1 MLLNPICN
9 LAQGVFYE
17 RLKRDAKKA
26 QRRKIC
32 GKDRVSLDDTKQ
44 NSLLGISIQSV
55 QQVGKVRAQKLNK
68 LGIKVIGD
76 LITYYPRDYEDRNKE
91 KKVSD
96 LTDGDECAVIL
107 KVLSDVTL
115 NRPRRN
121 LRIYKTVAGDDSGL
135 VILTWFNQDYIRDRI
150 VKDKT
155 YVFFGKVKKSG
166 SHIEMTNPIYE
177 ELSSD
182 RKKTTGIQP
191 IYPLTAGITQTY
203 LRMIQRNALDIVIGK
218 LTDILP
224 DELRQRFSLAEINF
238 SLENIHF
245 PTSFEEKEKARRR
258 LVFEE
263 LLMLQ
268 LGLSQLKSNQVS
280 VSGIK
285 MEARPE
291 VNGFISQLPFKLTKA
306 QERVYH
312 EIEADM
318 TGEKQMNRLIQGDV
332 GSGKTI
338 VAVLAIL
345 LTILNGYQAVFMVP
359 TEILAEQ
366 HYKSILPLFESYG
379 IKIALLTG
387 SVTKKLK
394 EKIKE
399 GIKNN
404 EFQLVIGTHALLEED
419 VDFSR
424 LGLVVTDEQ
433 HRFGVKQ
440 RAILASKSNP
450 HILVMTATPI
460 PRTLSLI
467 LYGDLDISI
476 IDELP
481 PDRKPVK
488 TYAVDDSMR
497 DRVYKFIQKIVQEGR
512 QAYIICPLVEESDEI
527 EAEAAM
533 SLAQK
538 LSERDLKGLS
548 IGLVHGKMK
557 WKEKERV
564 MSDFSAGD
572 IQVLVSTTVVEVGV
586 NVPNA
591 CLMVIENAERF
602 GLAQLHQLRGRV
614 GRGKYQSY
622 CILFCQSKSDIARKR
637 MEIMTKY
644 NDGFKI
650 SEKDME
656 IRGPGDIF
664 GIRQH
669 GLPEFKIAN
678 LYEDIEILKEAQ
690 KAAED
695 IIKNHKLN
703 DREDYKKLKKHLLK
717 MFEEKLNEVAL
728 N

>member
-1 MLLNPICN
+1 LN
-9 LAQGVFYE
+9 
-17 RLKRDAKKA
+17 DAK
-26 QRRKIC
+26 
-32 GKDRVSLDDTKQ
+32 L
-44 NSLLGISIQSV
+44 NSLLNNSIQSV
-55 QQVGKVRAQKLNK
+55 QQVGKARAQKLNK
-68 LGIKVIGD
+68 LGIKTIGD
-76 LITYYPRDYEDRNKE
+76 LITYYPRDYEDRTRE
-91 KKVSD
+91 KKVSELAD
-96 LTDGDECAVIL
+96 RDECAVIL

-121 LRIYKTVAGDDSGL
+121 LRIYKAVAGDDSGL
-135 VILTWFNQDYIRDRI
+135 VTLTWFNQDYIRDKI
-150 VKDKT
+150 VKNKT
-155 YVFFGKVKKSG
+155 YVFFGKVKRLG
-166 SHIEMTNPIYE
+166 SYIEMTNPVYE
-177 ELSSD
+177 EAHSE

-191 IYPLTAGITQTY
+191 VYPLTAGITQTY
-203 LRMIQRNALDIVIGK
+203 LRMIQRNALDIVTGK
-218 LTDILP
+218 LTEILP
-224 DELRQRFSLAEINF
+224 DELRKQFSLAEINF
-238 SLENIHF
+238 SLEKIHF
-245 PTSFEEKEKARRR
+245 PTSFEEKERARKR

-268 LGLSQLKSNQVS
+268 LGLLQLKNNQVT

-285 MEARPE
+285 MEEKPL
-291 VNGFISQLPFKLTKA
+291 VNRFISQLPFKLTKA
-306 QERVYH
+306 QQRVYS
-312 EIEADM
+312 EIEKDM

-345 LTILNGYQAVFMVP
+345 LTVLNGYQAVFMVP

-366 HYKSILPLFESYG
+366 HYQSILPLLENYD
-379 IKIALLTG
+379 INIVLLTG
-387 SVTKKLK
+387 SVSKKEK

-404 EFQLVIGTHALLEED
+404 EYQIIIGTHALLQED
-419 VDFSR
+419 VDFAR

-440 RAILASKSNP
+440 RAILASRSNP

-481 PDRKPVK
+481 PERKPVK
-488 TYAVDDSMR
+488 TYAVDESMR
-497 DRVYKFIQKIVQEGR
+497 NRVYKFIKKTVQEGR

-527 EAEAAM
+527 EAEAAA
-533 SLAQK
+533 SLANK
-538 LSERDLKGLS
+538 LKEGDLRGLS

-557 WKEKERV
+557 WKEKEKV
-564 MSDFSAGD
+564 MNDFSKGN

-591 CLMVIENAERF
+591 CLMVVENAERF

-614 GRGKYQSY
+614 GRGRHQSY

-656 IRGPGDIF
+656 LRGPGDIF
-664 GIRQH
+664 GVRQH
-669 GLPEFKIAN
+669 GLPDFKIAN
-678 LYEDIEILKEAQ
+678 LYEDMEILKEVQ
-690 KAAED
+690 KACED
-695 IIKNHKLN
+695 IIKNQKLS
-703 DREDYKKLKKHLLK
+703 DREDYKRLKEHLLL
-717 MFEEKLNEVAL
+717 MFEDKLSEVAL

>member
-1 MLLNPICN
+1 MN
-9 LAQGVFYE
+9 
-17 RLKRDAKKA
+17 DAK
-26 QRRKIC
+26 
-32 GKDRVSLDDTKQ
+32 L
-44 NSLLGISIQSV
+44 NSLLNNSIQSV
-55 QQVGKVRAQKLNK
+55 QQVGKARAQKLNK
-68 LGIKVIGD
+68 LGIKTIGD
-76 LITYYPRDYEDRNKE
+76 LITYYPRDYEDRTRE
-91 KKVSD
+91 KKVSELAD
-96 LTDGDECAVIL
+96 RDECAVIL

-121 LRIYKTVAGDDSGL
+121 LRIYKAVAGDDSGL
-135 VILTWFNQDYIRDRI
+135 VTLTWFNQDYIRDKI
-150 VKDKT
+150 VKNKT
-155 YVFFGKVKKSG
+155 YVFFGKVKRLG
-166 SHIEMTNPIYE
+166 SYIEMTNPVYE
-177 ELSSD
+177 EAHSE

-191 IYPLTAGITQTY
+191 VYPLTAGITQTY
-203 LRMIQRNALDIVIGK
+203 LRMIQRNALDIVTGK
-218 LTDILP
+218 LTEILP
-224 DELRQRFSLAEINF
+224 DELRKQFSLAEINF
-238 SLENIHF
+238 SLEKIHF
-245 PTSFEEKEKARRR
+245 PTSFEEKERARKR

-268 LGLSQLKSNQVS
+268 LGLLQLKNNQVT

-285 MEARPE
+285 MEEKPL
-291 VNGFISQLPFKLTKA
+291 VNRFISQLPFKLTKA
-306 QERVYH
+306 QQRVYS
-312 EIEADM
+312 EIEKDM

-345 LTILNGYQAVFMVP
+345 LTVLNGYQAVFMVP

-366 HYKSILPLFESYG
+366 HYQSILPLLENYD
-379 IKIALLTG
+379 INIVLLTG
-387 SVTKKLK
+387 SVSKKEK

-404 EFQLVIGTHALLEED
+404 EYQIIIGTHALLQED
-419 VDFSR
+419 VDFAR

-440 RAILASKSNP
+440 RAILASRSNP

-481 PDRKPVK
+481 PERKPVK
-488 TYAVDDSMR
+488 TYAVDESMR
-497 DRVYKFIQKIVQEGR
+497 NRVYKFIKKTVQEGR

-527 EAEAAM
+527 EAEAAA
-533 SLAQK
+533 SLANK
-538 LSERDLKGLS
+538 LKEGDLRGLS

-557 WKEKERV
+557 WKEKEKV
-564 MSDFSAGD
+564 MNDFSKGN

-591 CLMVIENAERF
+591 CLMVVENAERF

-614 GRGKYQSY
+614 GRGRHQSY

-656 IRGPGDIF
+656 LRGPGDIF
-664 GIRQH
+664 GVRQH
-669 GLPEFKIAN
+669 GLPDFKIAN
-678 LYEDIEILKEAQ
+678 LYEDMEILKEVQ
-690 KAAED
+690 KACED
-695 IIKNHKLN
+695 IIKNQKLS
-703 DREDYKKLKKHLLK
+703 DREDYKRLKEHLLL
-717 MFEEKLNEVAL
+717 MFEDKLSEVAL

>member
-1 MLLNPICN
+1 VHSINILIPKD
-9 LAQGVFYE
+9 
-17 RLKRDAKKA
+17 RLREKF
-26 QRRKIC
+26 
-32 GKDRVSLDDTKQ
+32 GKDRFSLDYTRI
-44 NSLLGISIQSV
+44 NPILGRSVQSV
-55 QQVGKVRAQKLNK
+55 QRVGKARAQKLNK
-68 LGIKVIGD
+68 LGIKTIGD

-96 LTDGDECAVIL
+96 LVNDDECAVIL
-107 KVLSDVTL
+107 KVVSDISL
-115 NRPRRN
+115 NRPRSN
-121 LRIYKTVAGDDSGL
+121 LRIYKTLGVDDTGY
-135 VILTWFNQDYIRDRI
+135 VTLTWFNQDYVTEKILR
-150 VKDKT
+150 DKT
-155 YVFFGKVKKSG
+155 YVFFGKVKRAG
-166 SHIEMTNPIYE
+166 IYVEMVNPIFE
-177 ELSSD
+177 EVTSE

-191 IYPLTAGITQTY
+191 VYPLTAGITQSY
-203 LRMIQRNALDIVIGK
+203 MRMIQRNALNLVIGK
-218 LTDILP
+218 LTEILP
-224 DELRQRFSLAEINF
+224 EELRRRYSLAEINF

-245 PTSFEEKEKARRR
+245 PSSFEDKERARKR

-268 LGLSQLKSNQVS
+268 LGLLQLKTKQTA

-285 MEARPE
+285 MEKRSL
-291 VNGFISQLPFKLTKA
+291 VDRFIEQLPFRLTNA
-306 QERVYH
+306 QLRVYR
-312 EIEADM
+312 EIEEDM
-318 TGEKQMNRLIQGDV
+318 TSGEKQMNRLIQGDV

-338 VAVLAIL
+338 VAALAIL
-345 LTILNGYQAVFMVP
+345 LTVLNGYQAVFMVP

-366 HYKSILPLFESYG
+366 HYRSITPLLGNYG
-379 IKIALLTG
+379 VKTALLTG
-387 SVTKKLK
+387 SVSRKEK

-399 GIKNN
+399 GIRNN
-404 EFQLVIGTHALLEED
+404 EYHLVIGTHALLEED
-419 VDFSR
+419 VEFAR

-440 RAILASKSNP
+440 RAVLASKANP

-467 LYGDLDISI
+467 LYGDLDISV

-488 TYAVDDSMR
+488 TYAVDESMR
-497 DRVYKFIQKIVQEGR
+497 ARVYNFIRKMVQEGR

-533 SLAQK
+533 TMAKRLEEK
-538 LSERDLKGLS
+538 DLKGLS

-557 WKEKERV
+557 WKDKERV
-564 MSDFSAGD
+564 MSEFAKGN

-591 CLMVIENAERF
+591 TIMVVENAERF

-614 GRGKYQSY
+614 GRGEHQSY
-622 CILFCQSKSDIARKR
+622 CILFCQSKSEIALKR

-656 IRGPGDIF
+656 LRGPGDIF
-664 GIRQH
+664 GVRQH

-678 LYEDIEILKEAQ
+678 LYQDMEILKEVQ
-690 KAAED
+690 RAAED
-695 IIKNHKLN
+695 IIKNQKLSEK
-703 DREDYKKLKKHLLK
+703 EDYRKLKEHLLV
-717 MFEEKLNEVAL
+717 MFEDKLKEVAL

>member
-1 MLLNPICN
+1 MNYTRLNP
-9 LAQGVFYE
+9 
-17 RLKRDAKKA
+17 
-26 QRRKIC
+26 
-32 GKDRVSLDDTKQ
+32 
-44 NSLLGISIQSV
+44 LLGQSVQYV
-55 QQVGKVRAQKLNK
+55 QQVGKVRAQKLSK
-68 LGIKVIGD
+68 LGIKTIGD
-76 LITYYPRDYEDRNKE
+76 LITYYPRDYEDRNNE
-91 KKVSD
+91 KKVSE
-96 LTDGDECAVIL
+96 LVNEDECAVVL
-107 KVLSDVTL
+107 KVISDVSI

-121 LRIYKTVAGDDSGL
+121 LRIYKTIGTDNSGF
-135 VILTWFNQDYIRDRI
+135 VTLTWFNQDYVKDKI

-155 YVFFGKVKKSG
+155 YVFFGRVKRAG
-166 SHIEMTNPIYE
+166 IYIEMVNPVFE
-177 ELSSD
+177 EVNAE

-191 IYPLTAGITQTY
+191 VYPLTAGITQTY
-203 LRMIQRNALDIVIGK
+203 LRMIQRNALDLVIGK
-218 LTDILP
+218 ITEILP
-224 DELRQRFSLAEINF
+224 EELRKEFSLAEINF

-245 PTSFEEKEKARRR
+245 PASFEDKERARKR

-268 LGLSQLKSNQVS
+268 LGLLQLKSRQTA

-285 MEARPE
+285 MERKPQVE
-291 VNGFISQLPFKLTKA
+291 QFINRLPFQLTRA
-306 QERVYH
+306 QLRVYH
-312 EIEADM
+312 EIEEDM
-318 TGEKQMNRLIQGDV
+318 TSGGKQMNRLIQGDV

-345 LTILNGYQAVFMVP
+345 LTFLNDYQAVFMVP

-366 HYKSILPLFESYG
+366 HYRSITPLLRDYG
-379 IKIALLTG
+379 INIALLTG
-387 SVTKKLK
+387 SVSKK
-394 EKIKE
+394 EKDRIKE
-399 GIKNN
+399 GIRNN
-404 EFQLVIGTHALLEED
+404 EYHLVIGTHALLEED
-419 VDFSR
+419 VEFAK

-440 RAILASKSNP
+440 RAKLTSKANP

-467 LYGDLDISI
+467 LYGDLDISV

-488 TYAVDDSMR
+488 TYAVDETMR
-497 DRVYKFIQKIVQEGR
+497 DRVYKFIRKTVQEGR
-512 QAYIICPLVEESDEI
+512 QAYIICPLVEESEEI

-533 SLAQK
+533 SLAKRLQEK
-538 LSERDLKGLS
+538 ELKGLS
-548 IGLVHGKMK
+548 VGLVHGKMK
-557 WKEKERV
+557 WNDKEKV
-564 MSDFSAGD
+564 MNDFARGD

-591 CLMVIENAERF
+591 TVMVVENAERF

-622 CILFCQSKSDIARKR
+622 CILFCRSKSEIALER
-637 MEIMTKY
+637 MRIMTKY

-656 IRGPGDIF
+656 LRGPGDIF
-664 GIRQH
+664 GVRQH

-678 LYEDIEILKEAQ
+678 LYQDMDILKEVQ

-695 IIKNHKLN
+695 IVKNQKLSE
-703 DREDYKKLKKHLLK
+703 REDYRRLKEHLLT
-717 MFEEKLNEVAL
+717 MFEDKMKEVAL